1 MLNASHSEQPTHASC
16 QGVCFTPEAGVT
28 VAVIDAGIHR
38 SADGII
44 GDIDFVAV
52 SRIASKINPVPGGVG
67 PMTIAELLCNTLK
80 GAQLRN

>member
-1 MLNASHSEQPTHASC
+1 MLNASHSEQRTHASY

-38 SADGII
+38 STDGLI

-52 SRIASKINPVPGGVG
+52 SRIASKITPVPGGVG
-67 PMTIAELLCNTLK
+67 PMTVVELLCNTLQA
-80 GAQLRN
+80 AQLQN